1 MKSFVTIG
9 EVSNRVDALNQNCF
23 DRLVEVPE
31 ISFASLERMKI
42 GDHEHVLRPVAQKSV
57 AWSFEFVVA
66 RSMPGF
72 DSRILVMSRRKAE
85 ASPVLLLEVVEK
97 KTGA

>member
-1 MKSFVTIG
+1 MNLTTL
-9 EVSNRVDALNQNCF
+9 EDVSTQIDTMNHDCF
-23 DRLVEVPE
+23 DRLVDVHE
-31 ISFASLERMKI
+31 ISFLSHERMKI